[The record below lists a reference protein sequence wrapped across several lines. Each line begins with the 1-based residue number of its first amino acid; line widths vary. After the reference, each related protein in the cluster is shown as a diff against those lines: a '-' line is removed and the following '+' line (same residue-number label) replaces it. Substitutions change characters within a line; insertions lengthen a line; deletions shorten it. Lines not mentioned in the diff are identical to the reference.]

1 MEHELAVGEGSA
13 GLVVH
18 MHQHGN
24 VSCMMMVNMTVA
36 CNRAHRRCMHCAESI
51 VMKATTVLMP
61 GLRTHVDEY
70 MQQVWLLQPPR
81 EQLRAT

>member
-1 MEHELAVGEGSA
+1 
-13 GLVVH
+13 
-18 MHQHGN
+18 
-24 VSCMMMVNMTVA
+24 
-36 CNRAHRRCMHCAESI
+36 
-51 VMKATTVLMP
+51 VLMP